1 MSEPI
6 KMPALGESVSS
17 GTVTTWLKQV
27 GEAVEVDEA
36 VLEVSTDK
44 VDTEVPA
51 PASGVLEQI
60 LVGEDEEVDVG
71 TVLGYIGDGSGGAAP
86 TETAPVETPAPAAPA
101 PEPQAP
107 VEPAAGG
114 DAAPPSSS
122 GAPAAGVEVRMPA
135 LGESV
140 AEGTVTTWL
149 KQVGEAVEADEP
161 LLEVSTDK
169 VDTEVPAPAS
179 GVLLSI
185 AVGEDE
191 TVAVGTVLA
200 LIAASDWQT
209 QAIDI
214 DALAA
219 APDGD
224 GSATSAAPAQPA
236 PAVAAPTP
244 PPAPQTPPAAAA
256 PAKPVQPAA
265 PASNTPGAADSPAK
279 RAASPKHAASAVAA
293 AGEASGYVTPIV
305 RKYAKEKGIDLAE
318 VTGTGVGGRI
328 RRQDIDALVEA
339 KRQAEEAQR
348 QAAAAKAP
356 ASAASSGKPS
366 AEAEQLR
373 GTTQKMSRLRQVIS
387 ERMVDSLKVSA
398 QLTTVIEADVTRI
411 VALRGAKKEEFQA
424 KTGAKL
430 TFLPFFVKAAV
441 DALKSHPKINASIEG
456 KEVHYWDHE
465 HIGIA
470 VDAPKGLMVPVI
482 RNAGDL
488 NITGIAKS
496 IADLASRT
504 RGGKIGPDELSGSTF
519 TITNTGSAGA
529 LFDTPIINQPEVAIL
544 GVGTIVKRPAAIKD
558 ADGNEAIGIHSFVYL
573 ALSYDHRLVD
583 GADAGRYLSD
593 LKKRLESGDFEG
605 DLGI

>member
-122 GAPAAGVEVRMPA
+122 GTPAAGVEVRMPA

-200 LIAASDWQT
+200 LIGDAS
-209 QAIDI
+209 
-214 DALAA
+214 A
-219 APDGD
+219 AP
-224 GSATSAAPAQPA
+224 AAAPAQPA

-356 ASAASSGKPS
+356 ASAAPSGKPS

-558 ADGNEAIGIHSFVYL
+558 ADGNEAIGIRSFVYL

>member
-71 TVLGYIGDGSGGAAP
+71 TVLGYIGDGSGAAP
-86 TETAPVETPAPAAPA
+86 AQTAPAETPAPAAPA
-101 PEPQAP
+101 APAAQAP
-107 VEPAAGG
+107 AEPAAGG
-114 DAAPPSSS
+114 DTASAPSS
-122 GAPAAGVEVRMPA
+122 GAPVAGVEVRMPA

-149 KQVGEAVEADEP
+149 KQVGETVEADEP

-179 GVLLSI
+179 GVLVSI

-200 LIAASDWQT
+200 LIG
-209 QAIDI
+209 
-214 DALAA
+214 DA
-219 APDGD
+219 
-224 GSATSAAPAQPA
+224 SAAPAAA
-236 PAVAAPTP
+236 PAQSAPAAAEPTP

-256 PAKPVQPAA
+256 PAQPAA

-279 RAASPKHAASAVAA
+279 RTSSPKHAASTVAA

-339 KRQAEEAQR
+339 KRQAEEAQK

-356 ASAASSGKPS
+356 APAAASPSKPS

-430 TFLPFFVKAAV
+430 TFLPFFVKAAI

-496 IADLASRT
+496 IADLAART

-544 GVGTIVKRPAAIKD
+544 GVGTIVKRPAVIKD
-558 ADGNEAIGIHSFVYL
+558 ADGNEAIAIRSFVYL

>member
-27 GEAVEVDEA
+27 GEAVEADEA

-71 TVLGYIGDGSGGAAP
+71 TVLGYIGDGSGAAP
-86 TETAPVETPAPAAPA
+86 AQTAPAETPAPAAPA
-101 PEPQAP
+101 PAPQAP
-107 VEPAAGG
+107 AEPAAGG
-114 DAAPPSSS
+114 DAAPAPSS
-122 GAPAAGVEVRMPA
+122 GAPVAGVEVRMPA

-149 KQVGEAVEADEP
+149 KQVGETVEADEP

-200 LIAASDWQT
+200 LIG
-209 QAIDI
+209 
-214 DALAA
+214 DA
-219 APDGD
+219 
-224 GSATSAAPAQPA
+224 SAAPAAA
-236 PAVAAPTP
+236 PAQSAPASAAPTP

-256 PAKPVQPAA
+256 PAQPAA

-279 RAASPKHAASAVAA
+279 RTSSPKHAASTVAA

-339 KRQAEEAQR
+339 KRQAEEAQK
-348 QAAAAKAP
+348 QNAVAKAP
-356 ASAASSGKPS
+356 APAAASSKPS

-430 TFLPFFVKAAV
+430 TFLPFFVKAAI

-496 IADLASRT
+496 IADLAART

-544 GVGTIVKRPAAIKD
+544 GVGTIVKRPAVIKD
-558 ADGNEAIGIHSFVYL
+558 ADGNEAIAIRSFVYL

>member
-200 LIAASDWQT
+200 LIG
-209 QAIDI
+209 
-214 DALAA
+214 DA
-219 APDGD
+219 
-224 GSATSAAPAQPA
+224 SAAPAQPA

-356 ASAASSGKPS
+356 ASAAPSSKPS

-558 ADGNEAIGIHSFVYL
+558 ADGNEAIGIRSFVYL

>member
-71 TVLGYIGDGSGGAAP
+71 TVLGYIGDGSGAAP
-86 TETAPVETPAPAAPA
+86 AQTAPAETPAPAAPA
-101 PEPQAP
+101 APAAQAP
-107 VEPAAGG
+107 AEPAAGG
-114 DAAPPSSS
+114 DAAPAPSS
-122 GAPAAGVEVRMPA
+122 GAPVAGVEVRMPA

-149 KQVGEAVEADEP
+149 KQVGETVEADEP

-179 GVLLSI
+179 GVLVSI

-200 LIAASDWQT
+200 LIG
-209 QAIDI
+209 
-214 DALAA
+214 DA
-219 APDGD
+219 
-224 GSATSAAPAQPA
+224 SAAPAAAPPQSA
-236 PAVAAPTP
+236 PAAAEPTP

-256 PAKPVQPAA
+256 PAQPAA

-279 RAASPKHAASAVAA
+279 RTSSPKHAASTVAA

-339 KRQAEEAQR
+339 KRQAEEAQK

-356 ASAASSGKPS
+356 APAAASPSKPS

-430 TFLPFFVKAAV
+430 TFLPFFVKAAI

-496 IADLASRT
+496 IADLAART

-544 GVGTIVKRPAAIKD
+544 GVGTIVKRPAVIKD
-558 ADGNEAIGIHSFVYL
+558 ADGNEAIAIRSFVYL

>member
-71 TVLGYIGDGSGGAAP
+71 TVLGYIGDGSGAAP
-86 TETAPVETPAPAAPA
+86 AQTAPAETPAPAAPA
-101 PEPQAP
+101 APAAQAP
-107 VEPAAGG
+107 AEPTAGG
-114 DAAPPSSS
+114 DAAPAPSS
-122 GAPAAGVEVRMPA
+122 GAPVAGVEVRMPA

-149 KQVGEAVEADEP
+149 KQVGETVEADEP

-179 GVLLSI
+179 GVLVSI

-200 LIAASDWQT
+200 LIG
-209 QAIDI
+209 
-214 DALAA
+214 DA
-219 APDGD
+219 
-224 GSATSAAPAQPA
+224 SAAPAAA
-236 PAVAAPTP
+236 PAQSAPAAAEPTP

-256 PAKPVQPAA
+256 SAQPAA

-279 RAASPKHAASAVAA
+279 RTSSPKHAASTVAA

-339 KRQAEEAQR
+339 KRQAEEAQK

-356 ASAASSGKPS
+356 APAAASPSKPS

-430 TFLPFFVKAAV
+430 TFLPFFVKAAI

-482 RNAGDL
+482 KNAGDL

-496 IADLASRT
+496 IADLAART

-544 GVGTIVKRPAAIKD
+544 GVGTIVKRPAVIKD
-558 ADGNEAIGIHSFVYL
+558 ADGNEAIAIRSFVYL

>member
-51 PASGVLEQI
+51 PASGVL
-60 LVGEDEEVDVG
+60 V
-71 TVLGYIGDGSGGAAP
+71 
-86 TETAPVETPAPAAPA
+86 
-101 PEPQAP
+101 
-107 VEPAAGG
+107 
-114 DAAPPSSS
+114 
-122 GAPAAGVEVRMPA
+122 
-135 LGESV
+135 
-140 AEGTVTTWL
+140 
-149 KQVGEAVEADEP
+149 
-161 LLEVSTDK
+161 
-169 VDTEVPAPAS
+169 
-179 GVLLSI
+179 SI

-200 LIAASDWQT
+200 LIG
-209 QAIDI
+209 
-214 DALAA
+214 DA
-219 APDGD
+219 
-224 GSATSAAPAQPA
+224 SAAPAAA
-236 PAVAAPTP
+236 PAQSAPAAAEPTP

-256 PAKPVQPAA
+256 PAQPAA

-279 RAASPKHAASAVAA
+279 RTSSPKHAASTVAA

-339 KRQAEEAQR
+339 KRQAEEAQK

-356 ASAASSGKPS
+356 APAAASPSKPS

-430 TFLPFFVKAAV
+430 TFLPFFVKAAI

-496 IADLASRT
+496 IADLAART

-544 GVGTIVKRPAAIKD
+544 GVGTIVKRPAVIKD
-558 ADGNEAIGIHSFVYL
+558 ADGNEAIAIRSFVYL

>member
-27 GEAVEVDEA
+27 GEAVEADEA

-71 TVLGYIGDGSGGAAP
+71 TVLGYIGDGSGAAP
-86 TETAPVETPAPAAPA
+86 AQTGPAETPAPAAPA
-101 PEPQAP
+101 PDPQAP
-107 VEPAAGG
+107 AEPAADG
-114 DAAPPSSS
+114 DAAPAPSP
-122 GAPAAGVEVRMPA
+122 GAPVAGVEVRMPA

-149 KQVGEAVEADEP
+149 KQVGEEVEADEP

-200 LIAASDWQT
+200 LIG
-209 QAIDI
+209 
-214 DALAA
+214 DA
-219 APDGD
+219 
-224 GSATSAAPAQPA
+224 SAAPAAA
-236 PAVAAPTP
+236 PAQSAPVSAAPTP

-256 PAKPVQPAA
+256 PAQPAA

-279 RAASPKHAASAVAA
+279 RASSPKHAASTVAA

-339 KRQAEEAQR
+339 KRQAEEAQK

-356 ASAASSGKPS
+356 APAAASSKPS

-430 TFLPFFVKAAV
+430 TFLPFFVKAAI

-496 IADLASRT
+496 IADLAART

-544 GVGTIVKRPAAIKD
+544 GVGTIVKRPVVIKD
-558 ADGNEAIGIHSFVYL
+558 ADGNEAIGIRSFVYL
-573 ALSYDHRLVD
+573 ALSYDHRLVA
-583 GADAGRYLSD
+583 GAAPGRYLSD
-593 LKKRLESGDFEG
+593 LNKRLESGDFEG

>member
-71 TVLGYIGDGSGGAAP
+71 TVLGYIGDGSGAAP
-86 TETAPVETPAPAAPA
+86 AQTAPAETPAPAAPA
-101 PEPQAP
+101 APAAQAP
-107 VEPAAGG
+107 AEPTAGG
-114 DAAPPSSS
+114 DAAPAPSS
-122 GAPAAGVEVRMPA
+122 GAPVAGVEVRMPA

-149 KQVGEAVEADEP
+149 KQVGETVEADEP

-179 GVLLSI
+179 GVLVSI

-200 LIAASDWQT
+200 LIG
-209 QAIDI
+209 
-214 DALAA
+214 DA
-219 APDGD
+219 
-224 GSATSAAPAQPA
+224 SAAPAAA
-236 PAVAAPTP
+236 PAQSAPAAAEPTP

-256 PAKPVQPAA
+256 PAQPAA

-279 RAASPKHAASAVAA
+279 RTSSPKHAASTVAA

-339 KRQAEEAQR
+339 KRQAEEAQK

-356 ASAASSGKPS
+356 APAAASPSKPS

-430 TFLPFFVKAAV
+430 TFLPFFVKAAI

-496 IADLASRT
+496 IADLAART

-544 GVGTIVKRPAAIKD
+544 GVGTIVKRPAVIKD
-558 ADGNEAIGIHSFVYL
+558 ADGNEAIAIRSFVYL

>member
-71 TVLGYIGDGSGGAAP
+71 TVLGYIGDGSG
-86 TETAPVETPAPAAPA
+86 TAPAQTAPAETPAPAAPA
-101 PEPQAP
+101 APAAQAP
-107 VEPAAGG
+107 AEPAAGG
-114 DAAPPSSS
+114 DAASAPSS
-122 GAPAAGVEVRMPA
+122 GAPVAGVEVRMPA

-149 KQVGEAVEADEP
+149 KQVGETVEADEP

-179 GVLLSI
+179 GVLVSI

-200 LIAASDWQT
+200 LIG
-209 QAIDI
+209 
-214 DALAA
+214 DA
-219 APDGD
+219 
-224 GSATSAAPAQPA
+224 SAAPAAA
-236 PAVAAPTP
+236 PAQSAPAAAEPTP

-256 PAKPVQPAA
+256 PAQPAA

-279 RAASPKHAASAVAA
+279 RTSSPKHAASTVAA

-339 KRQAEEAQR
+339 KGQAEEAQK

-356 ASAASSGKPS
+356 ARAAASSSKPS

-430 TFLPFFVKAAV
+430 TFLPFFVKAAI

-496 IADLASRT
+496 IADLAART

-544 GVGTIVKRPAAIKD
+544 GVGTIVKRPAVIKD
-558 ADGNEAIGIHSFVYL
+558 ADGNEAIAIRSFVYL

>member
-71 TVLGYIGDGSGGAAP
+71 TVLGYIGDGSGAAP
-86 TETAPVETPAPAAPA
+86 AQTAPAAPA
-101 PEPQAP
+101 AQAP
-107 VEPAAGG
+107 AEPAAGG
-114 DAAPPSSS
+114 DTASAPSS
-122 GAPAAGVEVRMPA
+122 GAPVAGVEVRMPA

-149 KQVGEAVEADEP
+149 KQVGETVEADEP

-179 GVLLSI
+179 GVLVSI

-200 LIAASDWQT
+200 LIG
-209 QAIDI
+209 
-214 DALAA
+214 DA
-219 APDGD
+219 
-224 GSATSAAPAQPA
+224 SAAPAAA
-236 PAVAAPTP
+236 PAQSAPAAAEPTP

-256 PAKPVQPAA
+256 PAQPAA

-279 RAASPKHAASAVAA
+279 RTSSPKHAASTVAA

-339 KRQAEEAQR
+339 KRQAEEAQK

-356 ASAASSGKPS
+356 APAAASPSKPS

-430 TFLPFFVKAAV
+430 TFLPFFVKAAI

-496 IADLASRT
+496 IADLAART

-544 GVGTIVKRPAAIKD
+544 GVGTIVKRPAVIKD
-558 ADGNEAIGIHSFVYL
+558 ADGNEAIAIRSFVYL

>member
-27 GEAVEVDEA
+27 GEAVEADEA

-71 TVLGYIGDGSGGAAP
+71 TVLGYIGDGSGAAP
-86 TETAPVETPAPAAPA
+86 AQTAPAETPAPAAPA
-101 PEPQAP
+101 APAAQAP
-107 VEPAAGG
+107 AEPAAGG
-114 DAAPPSSS
+114 DAAPVPSS
-122 GAPAAGVEVRMPA
+122 GAPVAGVEVRMPA

-149 KQVGEAVEADEP
+149 KQVGEEVEADEP

-179 GVLLSI
+179 GVLVSI

-200 LIAASDWQT
+200 LIG
-209 QAIDI
+209 
-214 DALAA
+214 DA
-219 APDGD
+219 
-224 GSATSAAPAQPA
+224 SAAPAAA
-236 PAVAAPTP
+236 PAQSAPASAAPTP

-256 PAKPVQPAA
+256 PAQPAA

-279 RAASPKHAASAVAA
+279 RTSSPKHAASTVAA

-339 KRQAEEAQR
+339 KRQAEEAQK

-356 ASAASSGKPS
+356 APAAASPSKPS

-430 TFLPFFVKAAV
+430 TFLPFFVKAAI

-482 RNAGDL
+482 KNAGDL

-496 IADLASRT
+496 IADLAART

-544 GVGTIVKRPAAIKD
+544 GVGTIVKRPAVIKD
-558 ADGNEAIGIHSFVYL
+558 ADGNEAIAIRSFVYL

>member
-27 GEAVEVDEA
+27 GEAVEADEA

-71 TVLGYIGDGSGGAAP
+71 TVLGYIGDGSGAAP
-86 TETAPVETPAPAAPA
+86 AQTAPAETPAPAAPA
-101 PEPQAP
+101 PAPQAP
-107 VEPAAGG
+107 AEPAAGG
-114 DAAPPSSS
+114 DAAPAPSS
-122 GAPAAGVEVRMPA
+122 GAPVAGVEVRMPA

-179 GVLLSI
+179 GVLVSI

-200 LIAASDWQT
+200 LIG
-209 QAIDI
+209 
-214 DALAA
+214 DA
-219 APDGD
+219 
-224 GSATSAAPAQPA
+224 SAAPAAA
-236 PAVAAPTP
+236 PAQSAPASAAPTP

-256 PAKPVQPAA
+256 PAQPAA

-279 RAASPKHAASAVAA
+279 RASSPKHAASTVAA

-339 KRQAEEAQR
+339 KRQAEEAQKR
-348 QAAAAKAP
+348 NAAAKAP
-356 ASAASSGKPS
+356 APAAASSKPS

-430 TFLPFFVKAAV
+430 TFLPFFVKAAI

-496 IADLASRT
+496 IADLAART

-544 GVGTIVKRPAAIKD
+544 GVGTIVKRPAVIKD
-558 ADGNEAIGIHSFVYL
+558 ADGNEAIAIRSFVYL

>member
-27 GEAVEVDEA
+27 GEAVEVDEP

-71 TVLGYIGDGSGGAAP
+71 TVLGYIGDGSGAAAP
-86 TETAPVETPAPAAPA
+86 AQTAPAETPAPAEAAPAAPTPQASVEPATAGNAAPA
-101 PEPQAP
+101 P
-107 VEPAAGG
+107 
-114 DAAPPSSS
+114 SS
-122 GAPAAGVEVRMPA
+122 GGPVAGVEVRMPA

-179 GVLLSI
+179 GVLVSI

-200 LIAASDWQT
+200 LIG
-209 QAIDI
+209 
-214 DALAA
+214 DA
-219 APDGD
+219 
-224 GSATSAAPAQPA
+224 SAAPAAA
-236 PAVAAPTP
+236 PAQSAPAAAEPTP

-256 PAKPVQPAA
+256 PAQPAA

-279 RAASPKHAASAVAA
+279 RTSSPKHAASTVAA

-328 RRQDIDALVEA
+328 RRQDIDALAEA

-356 ASAASSGKPS
+356 APAAAASGKPS
-366 AEAEQLR
+366 AEAERLR

-430 TFLPFFVKAAV
+430 TFLPFFVKAAI

-496 IADLASRT
+496 IADLAART

-529 LFDTPIINQPEVAIL
+529 LFDTPIINQPEAAIL
-544 GVGTIVKRPAAIKD
+544 GVGTIVKRPAVIKD
-558 ADGNEAIGIHSFVYL
+558 ADGNEAIGVRSFVYL

>member
-6 KMPALGESVSS
+6 KMPALGESVAS
-17 GTVTTWLKQV
+17 GTVTTWLKRV
-27 GEAVEVDEA
+27 GEAVQVDEPL
-36 VLEVSTDK
+36 LEVSTDK

-60 LVGEDEEVDVG
+60 LVGEDEEVEVG
-71 TVLGYIGDGSGGAAP
+71 AVLGYIGDGSGAAP
-86 TETAPVETPAPAAPA
+86 AQTAPAETPAPAAPA
-101 PEPQAP
+101 PAPQAP
-107 VEPAAGG
+107 AEPAAGG
-114 DAAPPSSS
+114 DAAPAPSS
-122 GAPAAGVEVRMPA
+122 GAPVAGVEVRMPA

-179 GVLLSI
+179 GVLVSI

-200 LIAASDWQT
+200 LIG
-209 QAIDI
+209 
-214 DALAA
+214 DA
-219 APDGD
+219 
-224 GSATSAAPAQPA
+224 SAAPAAA
-236 PAVAAPTP
+236 PAQSAPASAAPTP

-256 PAKPVQPAA
+256 PAQPAA

-279 RAASPKHAASAVAA
+279 RASSPKHAASTVAA

-339 KRQAEEAQR
+339 KRQAEEAQK

-356 ASAASSGKPS
+356 VPAAASPSKPS

-430 TFLPFFVKAAV
+430 TFLPFFVKAAI

-496 IADLASRT
+496 IADLAART

-544 GVGTIVKRPAAIKD
+544 GVGTIVKRPAVIKD
-558 ADGNEAIGIHSFVYL
+558 ADGNEAIAIRSFVYL

>member
-71 TVLGYIGDGSGGAAP
+71 TVLGYIGDGSGAAP
-86 TETAPVETPAPAAPA
+86 AQTAPAETPAPAAPA
-101 PEPQAP
+101 PAPQAP
-107 VEPAAGG
+107 AEPAAGG
-114 DAAPPSSS
+114 DAAPAPSS
-122 GAPAAGVEVRMPA
+122 GAPVAGVEVRMPA

-149 KQVGEAVEADEP
+149 KQVGETVEADEP

-179 GVLLSI
+179 GVLVSI

-200 LIAASDWQT
+200 LIG
-209 QAIDI
+209 
-214 DALAA
+214 DA
-219 APDGD
+219 
-224 GSATSAAPAQPA
+224 SAAPAAA
-236 PAVAAPTP
+236 PAQSAPASAAPTP

-256 PAKPVQPAA
+256 PAQPAA

-279 RAASPKHAASAVAA
+279 RASSPKHAASTVAA

-339 KRQAEEAQR
+339 KRQAEEAQK
-348 QAAAAKAP
+348 QTAAAKAP
-356 ASAASSGKPS
+356 APAAASSKPS

-430 TFLPFFVKAAV
+430 TFLPFFVKAAI

-496 IADLASRT
+496 IADLAART

-544 GVGTIVKRPAAIKD
+544 GVGTIVKRPAVIKD
-558 ADGNEAIGIHSFVYL
+558 ADGNEAIAIRSFVYL

>member
-101 PEPQAP
+101 PAPQAP

-114 DAAPPSSS
+114 DAAPSSS
-122 GAPAAGVEVRMPA
+122 SDAPAAGVEVRMPA

-200 LIAASDWQT
+200 LIGDAS
-209 QAIDI
+209 
-214 DALAA
+214 A
-219 APDGD
+219 AP
-224 GSATSAAPAQPA
+224 AAAPAQPA

-244 PPAPQTPPAAAA
+244 PPAPQTPPATAA

-356 ASAASSGKPS
+356 ASAAPSGKPS

-558 ADGNEAIGIHSFVYL
+558 ADGNEAIGIRSFVYL

>member
-71 TVLGYIGDGSGGAAP
+71 TVLGYIGDGSGAAP
-86 TETAPVETPAPAAPA
+86 AQTAPAAPA
-101 PEPQAP
+101 AQAP
-107 VEPAAGG
+107 AEPAAGG
-114 DAAPPSSS
+114 DTASAPSS
-122 GAPAAGVEVRMPA
+122 GAPVAGVEVRMPA

-149 KQVGEAVEADEP
+149 KQVGETVEADEP

-179 GVLLSI
+179 GVLVSI

-200 LIAASDWQT
+200 LIG
-209 QAIDI
+209 
-214 DALAA
+214 DA
-219 APDGD
+219 
-224 GSATSAAPAQPA
+224 SAAPAAA
-236 PAVAAPTP
+236 PAQSAPAAAEPTP

-256 PAKPVQPAA
+256 PAQPAA

-279 RAASPKHAASAVAA
+279 RTSSPKHAASTVAA

-339 KRQAEEAQR
+339 KRQAEEAQK

-356 ASAASSGKPS
+356 APAAASPSKPS

-430 TFLPFFVKAAV
+430 TFLPFFVKAAI

-496 IADLASRT
+496 IADLAART

-529 LFDTPIINQPEVAIL
+529 LFDTPIINQPEAAIL
-544 GVGTIVKRPAAIKD
+544 GVGTIVKRPAVIKD
-558 ADGNEAIGIHSFVYL
+558 ADGNEAIGVRSFVYL

>member
-71 TVLGYIGDGSGGAAP
+71 TVLGYIGDGSGAAP
-86 TETAPVETPAPAAPA
+86 AQTAPAETPAPAAPA
-101 PEPQAP
+101 APAAQAP
-107 VEPAAGG
+107 AEPAAGG
-114 DAAPPSSS
+114 DAAPAPSS
-122 GAPAAGVEVRMPA
+122 GAPVAGVEVRMPA

-149 KQVGEAVEADEP
+149 KQVGETVEADEP

-169 VDTEVPAPAS
+169 VDTEVPVPAS
-179 GVLLSI
+179 GVLVSI

-200 LIAASDWQT
+200 LIG
-209 QAIDI
+209 
-214 DALAA
+214 DA
-219 APDGD
+219 
-224 GSATSAAPAQPA
+224 SAAPAAAPPQSA
-236 PAVAAPTP
+236 PAAAEPTP

-256 PAKPVQPAA
+256 PAQPAA

-279 RAASPKHAASAVAA
+279 RTSSPKHAASTVAA

-339 KRQAEEAQR
+339 KRQAEEAQK

-356 ASAASSGKPS
+356 APAAASPSKPS

-430 TFLPFFVKAAV
+430 TFLPFFVKAAI

-496 IADLASRT
+496 IADLAART

-544 GVGTIVKRPAAIKD
+544 GVGTIVKRPAVIKD
-558 ADGNEAIGIHSFVYL
+558 ADGNEAIAIRSFVYL

>member
-71 TVLGYIGDGSGGAAP
+71 TVLGYIGDGSGAAP
-86 TETAPVETPAPAAPA
+86 AQTAPAETPTPAAPGAPAA
-101 PEPQAP
+101 QAP
-107 VEPAAGG
+107 AEPAAGG
-114 DAAPPSSS
+114 DAAPAPSS
-122 GAPAAGVEVRMPA
+122 GAPVAGIEVRMPA

-149 KQVGEAVEADEP
+149 KQVGETVEADEP

-179 GVLLSI
+179 GVLVSI

-200 LIAASDWQT
+200 LIG
-209 QAIDI
+209 
-214 DALAA
+214 DA
-219 APDGD
+219 
-224 GSATSAAPAQPA
+224 SAAPAAA
-236 PAVAAPTP
+236 PAQSAPAAAEPTP

-256 PAKPVQPAA
+256 PAQPAA
-265 PASNTPGAADSPAK
+265 PASNTPGAVDSPAK
-279 RAASPKHAASAVAA
+279 RTSSPKHAASTVAA

-339 KRQAEEAQR
+339 KRQAEEAQK

-356 ASAASSGKPS
+356 APAAASPSKPS

-430 TFLPFFVKAAV
+430 TFLPFFVKAAI

-496 IADLASRT
+496 IADLAART

-544 GVGTIVKRPAAIKD
+544 GVGTIVKRPAVIKD
-558 ADGNEAIGIHSFVYL
+558 ADGNEAIAIRSFVYL

>member
-200 LIAASDWQT
+200 LIG
-209 QAIDI
+209 
-214 DALAA
+214 DAPA
-219 APDGD
+219 AP
-224 GSATSAAPAQPA
+224 AAAPAQPA

-356 ASAASSGKPS
+356 ASAAPSSKPS

-558 ADGNEAIGIHSFVYL
+558 ADGNEAIGIRSFVYL

>member
-36 VLEVSTDK
+36 VLEVSTGK

-71 TVLGYIGDGSGGAAP
+71 TVLGYIGDGSGAAP
-86 TETAPVETPAPAAPA
+86 AQTAPAETPAPAAPA
-101 PEPQAP
+101 APAAQAP
-107 VEPAAGG
+107 AEPAAGG
-114 DAAPPSSS
+114 DAAPAPSS
-122 GAPAAGVEVRMPA
+122 GAPVAGVEVRMPA

-149 KQVGEAVEADEP
+149 KQVGETVEADEP

-179 GVLLSI
+179 GVLVSI

-200 LIAASDWQT
+200 LIG
-209 QAIDI
+209 
-214 DALAA
+214 DA
-219 APDGD
+219 
-224 GSATSAAPAQPA
+224 SAAPAAA
-236 PAVAAPTP
+236 PAQSAPAAAEPTP

-256 PAKPVQPAA
+256 PAQPAA

-279 RAASPKHAASAVAA
+279 RTSSPKHAASTVAA

-339 KRQAEEAQR
+339 KGQAEEAQK

-356 ASAASSGKPS
+356 APAAASPSKPS

-430 TFLPFFVKAAV
+430 TFLPFFVKAAI

-496 IADLASRT
+496 IADLAART

-544 GVGTIVKRPAAIKD
+544 GVGTIVKRPAVIKD
-558 ADGNEAIGIHSFVYL
+558 ADGNEAIAIRSFVYL

>member
-6 KMPALGESVSS
+6 KMPALGESVTS

-27 GEAVEVDEA
+27 GDAVEVDEP

-51 PASGVLEQI
+51 PVSGVLEQV

-71 TVLGYIGDGSGGAAP
+71 TVLGYIGDGSGATEAAP
-86 TETAPVETPAPAAPA
+86 AGAAPA
-101 PEPQAP
+101 P
-107 VEPAAGG
+107 
-114 DAAPPSSS
+114 
-122 GAPAAGVEVRMPA
+122 APAETAPATPSQPEEETPQTSPAPSAGAATGVEVRMPA

-149 KQVGEAVEADEP
+149 KQVGDTVEADEP

-179 GVLLSI
+179 GVLVSI

-191 TVAVGTVLA
+191 TVAVGAVLA
-200 LIAASDWQT
+200 LIGDGSSTAVAEPEAP
-209 QAIDI
+209 QAP
-214 DALAA
+214 AVEAPAAA
-219 APDGD
+219 APTPPP
-224 GSATSAAPAQPA
+224 APAAPAQPA
-236 PAVAAPTP
+236 PAATAAQ
-244 PPAPQTPPAAAA
+244 ASASAPAASV
-256 PAKPVQPAA
+256 P
-265 PASNTPGAADSPAK
+265 
-279 RAASPKHAASAVAA
+279 AASAEPATSAPAA
-293 AGEASGYVTPIV
+293 QAAEASGYVTPIV
-305 RKYAKEKGIDLAE
+305 RKYAKERGINLAE

-328 RRQDIDALVEA
+328 RRQDIDAVVEA
-339 KRQAEEAQR
+339 KKQAEEAKKQAEASTASAP
-348 QAAAAKAP
+348 AAASKP
-356 ASAASSGKPS
+356 SSAPS
-366 AEAEQLR
+366 AEAAQLR

-465 HIGIA
+465 HVGIA

-496 IADLASRT
+496 IVDLAART

-544 GVGTIVKRPAAIKD
+544 GVGTIVKRPAVVKD
-558 ADGNEAIGIHSFVYL
+558 ADGNEAIAVRSFVYL

-593 LKKRLESGDFEG
+593 LKRRLETGDFES

>member
-27 GEAVEVDEA
+27 GEAVEVDEP

-71 TVLGYIGDGSGGAAP
+71 TVLGYIGDGSGAAAP
-86 TETAPVETPAPAAPA
+86 AQTAPAETPAPAQAAPAAPTPQASVEPATAGNAAPA
-101 PEPQAP
+101 P
-107 VEPAAGG
+107 
-114 DAAPPSSS
+114 SS
-122 GAPAAGVEVRMPA
+122 GGPVAGVEVRMPA

-200 LIAASDWQT
+200 LIG
-209 QAIDI
+209 
-214 DALAA
+214 DA
-219 APDGD
+219 
-224 GSATSAAPAQPA
+224 SAAPAVAPEQPA
-236 PAVAAPTP
+236 PAAA
-244 PPAPQTPPAAAA
+244 AQTPP
-256 PAKPVQPAA
+256 PAA
-265 PASNTPGAADSPAK
+265 PASNPPNDAASPAK
-279 RAASPKHAASAVAA
+279 RAASPKHAASTVAA

-328 RRQDIDALVEA
+328 RRQDIDALAEA

-356 ASAASSGKPS
+356 APAAASGKPS
-366 AEAEQLR
+366 AEAERLR

-411 VALRGAKKEEFQA
+411 VALRGAKKEEFRA

-456 KEVHYWDHE
+456 RQVHYWDHE
-465 HIGIA
+465 HVGIA

-496 IADLASRT
+496 IADLAART

-529 LFDTPIINQPEVAIL
+529 LFDTPIINQPEAAIL
-544 GVGTIVKRPAAIKD
+544 GVGTIVKRPAVIKD
-558 ADGNEAIGIHSFVYL
+558 ADGNEAIGIRSFVYL

>member
-71 TVLGYIGDGSGGAAP
+71 TVLGYIGDGSGAAP
-86 TETAPVETPAPAAPA
+86 AQTAPAETPAPAAPA
-101 PEPQAP
+101 APAAQAP
-107 VEPAAGG
+107 AEPAAGG
-114 DAAPPSSS
+114 DAAPAPSS
-122 GAPAAGVEVRMPA
+122 GAPVAGVEVRMPA

-149 KQVGEAVEADEP
+149 KQVGETVEADEP

-179 GVLLSI
+179 GVLVSI

-200 LIAASDWQT
+200 LI
-209 QAIDI
+209 
-214 DALAA
+214 
-219 APDGD
+219 GD
-224 GSATSAAPAQPA
+224 TSAAPAAA
-236 PAVAAPTP
+236 PAQSAPAAAEPTP

-256 PAKPVQPAA
+256 PAQPAA

-279 RAASPKHAASAVAA
+279 RTSSPKHAASTVAA

-339 KRQAEEAQR
+339 KRQAEEAQK

-356 ASAASSGKPS
+356 APAAASPSKPS

-430 TFLPFFVKAAV
+430 TFLPFFVKAAI

-496 IADLASRT
+496 IADLAART

-544 GVGTIVKRPAAIKD
+544 GVGTIVKRPAVIKD
-558 ADGNEAIGIHSFVYL
+558 ADGNEAIAIRSFVYL

>member
-200 LIAASDWQT
+200 LIGDAS
-209 QAIDI
+209 
-214 DALAA
+214 A
-219 APDGD
+219 AP
-224 GSATSAAPAQPA
+224 AAAPAQPA

-356 ASAASSGKPS
+356 ASAAPSSKPS

-558 ADGNEAIGIHSFVYL
+558 ADGNEAIGIRSFVYL

>member
-27 GEAVEVDEA
+27 GEAVEADEA

-71 TVLGYIGDGSGGAAP
+71 TVLGYIGDGSGAAP
-86 TETAPVETPAPAAPA
+86 AQTAPAETPAPAAPA
-101 PEPQAP
+101 PAPQAP
-107 VEPAAGG
+107 AEPAAGG
-114 DAAPPSSS
+114 DAAPAPSS
-122 GAPAAGVEVRMPA
+122 GAPVAGVEVRMPA

-149 KQVGEAVEADEP
+149 KQVGETVEADEP

-179 GVLLSI
+179 GVLVSI

-200 LIAASDWQT
+200 LIG
-209 QAIDI
+209 
-214 DALAA
+214 DA
-219 APDGD
+219 
-224 GSATSAAPAQPA
+224 SAAPAAAPEQSA
-236 PAVAAPTP
+236 PASPAPTP

-256 PAKPVQPAA
+256 PAQPAA

-279 RAASPKHAASAVAA
+279 RTSSPKHAASTVAA

-339 KRQAEEAQR
+339 KRQAEEAQK

-356 ASAASSGKPS
+356 APAAASPSKPS

-430 TFLPFFVKAAV
+430 TFLPFFVKAAI

-496 IADLASRT
+496 IADLAART

-544 GVGTIVKRPAAIKD
+544 GVGTIVKRPAVIKD
-558 ADGNEAIGIHSFVYL
+558 ADGNEAIAIRSFVYL

>member
-71 TVLGYIGDGSGGAAP
+71 TVLGYIGDGSGAAP
-86 TETAPVETPAPAAPA
+86 AQTAPAETPAPAAPA
-101 PEPQAP
+101 APAAQAP
-107 VEPAAGG
+107 AEPTAGG
-114 DAAPPSSS
+114 DAAPAPSS
-122 GAPAAGVEVRMPA
+122 GAPVAGVEVRMPA

-149 KQVGEAVEADEP
+149 KQVGETVEADEP

-179 GVLLSI
+179 GVLVSI

-200 LIAASDWQT
+200 LIG
-209 QAIDI
+209 
-214 DALAA
+214 DA
-219 APDGD
+219 
-224 GSATSAAPAQPA
+224 SAAPAAA
-236 PAVAAPTP
+236 PAQSAPAAAEPTP

-256 PAKPVQPAA
+256 PAQPAV

-279 RAASPKHAASAVAA
+279 RTSSPKHAASTVAA

-339 KRQAEEAQR
+339 KRQAEEAQK

-356 ASAASSGKPS
+356 APAAASPSKPS

-430 TFLPFFVKAAV
+430 TFLPFFVKAAI

-558 ADGNEAIGIHSFVYL
+558 ADGNEAIGIRSFVYL

>member
-71 TVLGYIGDGSGGAAP
+71 TVLGYIGDGSGAAP
-86 TETAPVETPAPAAPA
+86 AQTAPAETPAPAAPA
-101 PEPQAP
+101 APAAQAP
-107 VEPAAGG
+107 AEPTAGG
-114 DAAPPSSS
+114 DAAPAPSS
-122 GAPAAGVEVRMPA
+122 GAPVAGVEVRMPA

-149 KQVGEAVEADEP
+149 KQVGETVEADEP

-179 GVLLSI
+179 GVLVSI

-200 LIAASDWQT
+200 LIG
-209 QAIDI
+209 
-214 DALAA
+214 DA
-219 APDGD
+219 
-224 GSATSAAPAQPA
+224 SAAPAAA
-236 PAVAAPTP
+236 PAQSAPAAAEPTP

-256 PAKPVQPAA
+256 PAQPAV

-279 RAASPKHAASAVAA
+279 RTSSPKHAASTVAA

-339 KRQAEEAQR
+339 KRQAEEAQK

-356 ASAASSGKPS
+356 APAAASPSKPS

-430 TFLPFFVKAAV
+430 TFLPFFVKAAI

-496 IADLASRT
+496 IADLAART

-544 GVGTIVKRPAAIKD
+544 GVGTIVKRPAVIKD
-558 ADGNEAIGIHSFVYL
+558 ADGNEAIAIRSFVYL

>member
-71 TVLGYIGDGSGGAAP
+71 TVLGYIGDGSGAAP
-86 TETAPVETPAPAAPA
+86 AQTAPAETPAPAAPA
-101 PEPQAP
+101 APAAQAP
-107 VEPAAGG
+107 AEPPAGG
-114 DAAPPSSS
+114 DAAPAPSS

-149 KQVGEAVEADEP
+149 KQVGETVEADEP

-179 GVLLSI
+179 GVLVSI

-200 LIAASDWQT
+200 LIG
-209 QAIDI
+209 
-214 DALAA
+214 DA
-219 APDGD
+219 
-224 GSATSAAPAQPA
+224 SAAPAAA
-236 PAVAAPTP
+236 PAQSAPAAAEPTP

-256 PAKPVQPAA
+256 PAQPAV

-279 RAASPKHAASAVAA
+279 RTSSPKHAASTVAA

-339 KRQAEEAQR
+339 KRQAEEAQK
-348 QAAAAKAP
+348 QAAAAKVPAP
-356 ASAASSGKPS
+356 AAASPSKPS

-430 TFLPFFVKAAV
+430 TFLPFFVKAAI

-496 IADLASRT
+496 IADLAART

-544 GVGTIVKRPAAIKD
+544 GVGTIVKRPAVIKD
-558 ADGNEAIGIHSFVYL
+558 ADGNEAIAIRSFVYL

>member
-200 LIAASDWQT
+200 LIGDAS
-209 QAIDI
+209 
-214 DALAA
+214 A
-219 APDGD
+219 AP
-224 GSATSAAPAQPA
+224 AAAPAQPA

-279 RAASPKHAASAVAA
+279 RAASPKHAASAIAA

-558 ADGNEAIGIHSFVYL
+558 ADGNEAIGIRSFVYL

>member
-27 GEAVEVDEA
+27 GEAVEADEA

-71 TVLGYIGDGSGGAAP
+71 TVLGYIGDGSGAAP
-86 TETAPVETPAPAAPA
+86 AQTAPAETPAPAAPA
-101 PEPQAP
+101 PAPQAP
-107 VEPAAGG
+107 AEPAAGG
-114 DAAPPSSS
+114 DAAPAPSS
-122 GAPAAGVEVRMPA
+122 GAPVAGVEVRMPA

-149 KQVGEAVEADEP
+149 KQVGETVEADEP

-200 LIAASDWQT
+200 LIG
-209 QAIDI
+209 
-214 DALAA
+214 DA
-219 APDGD
+219 
-224 GSATSAAPAQPA
+224 SAAPAAA
-236 PAVAAPTP
+236 PAQSAPASAAPTP

-256 PAKPVQPAA
+256 PAQPAA

-279 RAASPKHAASAVAA
+279 RTSSPKHAASTVAA

-339 KRQAEEAQR
+339 KRQAEEAQK

-356 ASAASSGKPS
+356 APAAASPSKPS

-430 TFLPFFVKAAV
+430 TFLPFFVKAAI

-496 IADLASRT
+496 IADLAART

-544 GVGTIVKRPAAIKD
+544 GVGTIVKRPAVIKD
-558 ADGNEAIGIHSFVYL
+558 ADGNEAIAIRSFVYL

>member
-1 MSEPI
+1 MFEPI

-71 TVLGYIGDGSGGAAP
+71 TVLGYIGDGSGAAP
-86 TETAPVETPAPAAPA
+86 AQTAPAETPAPAAPA
-101 PEPQAP
+101 APAAQAP
-107 VEPAAGG
+107 AEPAAGG
-114 DAAPPSSS
+114 DAAPAPSS
-122 GAPAAGVEVRMPA
+122 GAPVAGVEVRMPA

-149 KQVGEAVEADEP
+149 KQVGETVEADEP

-179 GVLLSI
+179 GVLVSI

-200 LIAASDWQT
+200 LIG
-209 QAIDI
+209 
-214 DALAA
+214 DA
-219 APDGD
+219 
-224 GSATSAAPAQPA
+224 SAAPAAAPPQSA
-236 PAVAAPTP
+236 PAAAEPTP
-244 PPAPQTPPAAAA
+244 PPALQTPPAAAA
-256 PAKPVQPAA
+256 PAQPAA

-279 RAASPKHAASAVAA
+279 RTSSPKHAASTVAA

-339 KRQAEEAQR
+339 KRQAEEAQK

-356 ASAASSGKPS
+356 APAAASPSKPS

-430 TFLPFFVKAAV
+430 TFLPFFVKAAI

-496 IADLASRT
+496 IADLAART

-544 GVGTIVKRPAAIKD
+544 GVGTIVKRPAVIKD
-558 ADGNEAIGIHSFVYL
+558 ADGNEAIAIRSFVYL

>member
-71 TVLGYIGDGSGGAAP
+71 TVLGYIGDGSGAAP
-86 TETAPVETPAPAAPA
+86 AQTAPAETPAPAAPA
-101 PEPQAP
+101 APAAQAP
-107 VEPAAGG
+107 AEPAAGG
-114 DAAPPSSS
+114 DAASAPSS
-122 GAPAAGVEVRMPA
+122 GAPVAGVEVRMPA

-149 KQVGEAVEADEP
+149 KQVGETVEADEP

-179 GVLLSI
+179 GVLVSI

-200 LIAASDWQT
+200 LIG
-209 QAIDI
+209 
-214 DALAA
+214 DA
-219 APDGD
+219 
-224 GSATSAAPAQPA
+224 SAAPAAA
-236 PAVAAPTP
+236 PAQSAPAAAEPTP

-256 PAKPVQPAA
+256 PAQPAV
-265 PASNTPGAADSPAK
+265 PASNTPGATDSPAK
-279 RAASPKHAASAVAA
+279 RTSSPKHAASTVAA

-305 RKYAKEKGIDLAE
+305 RKYAKENGIDLAE

-339 KRQAEEAQR
+339 KRQAEEAQK

-356 ASAASSGKPS
+356 APAAASSSKPS

-430 TFLPFFVKAAV
+430 TFLPFFVKAAI

-496 IADLASRT
+496 IADLAART

-544 GVGTIVKRPAAIKD
+544 GVGTIVKRPAVIKD
-558 ADGNEAIGIHSFVYL
+558 ADGNEAIAIRSFVYL

>member
-161 LLEVSTDK
+161 LLEVTTHK
-169 VDTEVPAPAS
+169 VDTAGPAPAS

-200 LIAASDWQT
+200 LIGDAS
-209 QAIDI
+209 
-214 DALAA
+214 A
-219 APDGD
+219 AP
-224 GSATSAAPAQPA
+224 AAAPAQPA

-356 ASAASSGKPS
+356 ASAAPSSKPS

-558 ADGNEAIGIHSFVYL
+558 ADGNEAIGIRSFVYL

>member
-200 LIAASDWQT
+200 LIGDAS
-209 QAIDI
+209 
-214 DALAA
+214 A
-219 APDGD
+219 AP
-224 GSATSAAPAQPA
+224 AAAPAQPA

-293 AGEASGYVTPIV
+293 AGEVSGYVTPIV

-356 ASAASSGKPS
+356 ASAAPSSKPS

-558 ADGNEAIGIHSFVYL
+558 ADGNEAIGIRSFVYL